1 MLPFSR
7 IPSFRL
13 FATHSNNLQKIQ
25 LASHQEIETYV
36 LRLFKD
42 YFRTANVIKLSL
54 RSSFQDHGLDS
65 LDGLELV
72 TKVEDQLGIQAS
84 DDTLRTLNSVA
95 AFMKFIKDAQDA
107 SKV

>member
-1 MLPFSR
+1 MLSFSR

-13 FATHSNNLQKIQ
+13 FATHSSNIQKIQ
-25 LASHQEIETYV
+25 LNSHQEIETYV

-42 YFRTANVIKLSL
+42 YFRTAHVIKLSL
-54 RSSFQDHGLDS
+54 KSSFTDHGLDS

-72 TKVEDQLGIQAS
+72 TRIEDQLGIQAS

-95 AFMKFIKDAQDA
+95 AFVKFIKDAQDA